1 MTAHPVDTVLIVAWL
16 VFAHLVADFVLQND
30 WIAVNKANGTR
41 IGWSALGVHGSHV
54 ALCLVPVVFA
64 YGAQG
69 LAYLALVTLTH
80 MAVDRW
86 KVQATRVADARAQ
99 ARARERLARGALSG
113 SGLGEAW
120 TPWPGMLFLADQALH
135 LTIALVGWLVI
146 LESSAL
152 MPAFVDFVNAVIRSW
167 DPAAFHAVVLTGVV
181 LVSLF
186 LVNTRGAYYFALAM
200 VAPRTLRPAPD
211 EADGAEAL
219 AGAAPRV
226 AGAAPSVGD
235 AAPRAGDAAP
245 TGASAR
251 IAVTVMAMERLLI
264 ASLVVTGMALAA
276 VLVVALDVAA
286 RWRQLGD
293 RGFAEWYLVATLGSV
308 SVALASG
315 LLALAA
321 LASLG

>member
-1 MTAHPVDTVLIVAWL
+1 MTAHPVDPVLIVSWL

-30 WIAVNKANGTR
+30 WIAINKANGTR
-41 IGWSALGVHGSHV
+41 TGLSALGVHGLHV
-54 ALCLVPVVFA
+54 ALCLLPAVFA
-64 YGAQG
+64 FGGLG
-69 LAYLALVTLTH
+69 LAYLVLVTFTH

-86 KVQATRVADARAQ
+86 KVQATRLVDARAQ
-99 ARARERLARGALSG
+99 AQARERLARGALEG

-152 MPAFVDFVNAVIRSW
+152 MPPFVDFVDAVIRSW
-167 DPAAFHAVVLTGVV
+167 DPAGFHAVVLTSVV

-186 LVNTRGAYYFALAM
+186 LVNTRGAYYFAMAM
-200 VAPRTLRPAPD
+200 GSPRPLRPAPGEV
-211 EADGAEAL
+211 EAAGTPGVEA
-219 AGAAPRV
+219 AAPP
-226 AGAAPSVGD
+226 AATAAAPTG
-235 AAPRAGDAAP
+235 ANGAP

-264 ASLVVTGMALAA
+264 ASLVMTGMAVAA

-293 RGFAEWYLVATLGSV
+293 RGFAEWYLVAMLGSV